1 MNIFE
6 KLCRIQNELKA
17 PKSEFNP
24 FGNFKYRNA
33 EGILQAVK
41 PICLKH
47 ETTILLTD
55 SIEVIEGRFFVKT
68 IAELIDWSVDG
79 ETAGK
84 VVSTPG
90 WAEFPSMKAK
100 TDEAQRTGIASSYAK
115 KRALESLF
123 GLSNEKDSD
132 GYDNSKADKDAE
144 KEKAMKENQEK
155 LDAEENWRMFA
166 GENGGNV
173 VLVRAKT
180 RAGSYEW
187 KNLDDLTIKALEY
200 LKTDARFEGIQQYV
214 DERIAIIKGKK

>member
-6 KLCRIQNELKA
+6 KLCHIQNELKA
-17 PKSEFNP
+17 PKNEFNP
-24 FGNFKYRNA
+24 FGNFSYRNA

-132 GYDNSKADKDAE
+132 GYDNSKADAE
-144 KEKAMKENQEK
+144 KENAMQENQAK
-155 LDAEENWRMFA
+155 LDATENWRIT
-166 GENGGNV
+166 N
-173 VLVRAKT
+173 
-180 RAGSYEW
+180 
-187 KNLDDLTIKALEY
+187 
-200 LKTDARFEGIQQYV
+200 EGIEVKGRNGFVPISKLSVEQL
-214 DERIAIIKGKK
+214 EAIINMRKFADVKSDIEREIANR

>member
-90 WAEFPSMKAK
+90 WAEFPAMKAK

-132 GYDNSKADKDAE
+132 AYDNSKADKDAE
-144 KEKAMKENQEK
+144 KEKAMAENQQK
-155 LDAEENWRMFA
+155 LDEMENWRMTN
-166 GENGGNV
+166 NGI
-173 VLVRAKT
+173 
-180 RAGSYEW
+180 E
-187 KNLDDLTIKALEY
+187 
-200 LKTDARFEGIQQYV
+200 
-214 DERIAIIKGKK
+214 IKGNTGFVPISTMSKELLQACLNLKRFADVRQYIEAEIKKK